1 MTELRVTRVHSD
13 TTSNATLSEL
23 RVGQV
28 KIPLP
33 NRFTISPERNALK
46 PAGIKDP
53 LPGEVAILARVGQP
67 DTIKRILTQEDAL
80 KSMAGFLSR
89 ETGADALRLLYFSF
103 LKGANISNADD
114 LKTILDLQYL
124 AGLDFITVQHTADMS
139 PGDFD
144 AQIGFAERWMDERG
158 VDKPLMPIIQAADDG
173 KLAIE
178 LVGITAKHGSK
189 AVGLDLRG
197 GFHHHTLKEDEDY
210 QEKNPDVL
218 DHRLQVSPKNLPK

>member
-1 MTELRVTRVHSD
+1 MPELRVTRIKKD
-13 TTSNATLSEL
+13 TKTSATLSEL

-33 NRFTISPERNALK
+33 NRFPISPERNALK

-53 LPGEVAILARVGQP
+53 LPGEVAILARLGQP

-80 KSMAGFLSR
+80 KSMARFLSR
-89 ETGADALRLLYFSF
+89 KTGADGLRLLYFSF
-103 LKGANISNADD
+103 LKGANISTSED
-114 LKTILDLQYL
+114 LITILDLQYL
-124 AGLDFITVQHTADMS
+124 AGLDLITVQHTPDMS

-144 AQIGFAERWMDERG
+144 AQLGFAERWMDERG
-158 VDKPLMPIIQAADDG
+158 VDKPLMPIILATDDG

-197 GFHHHTLKEDEDY
+197 RSEE
-210 QEKNPDVL
+210 
-218 DHRLQVSPKNLPK
+218 RR